1 MPDEKRTFQVLRDI
15 YPDPKI
21 SLQHSEPLRAIRDE
35 HDESYLVVL
44 DTNSLLLPYQIG
56 NTELASIVQVYESL
70 VNRGRLTIPGH
81 VIREYVANRPEE
93 ISKIYG
99 DLKNRKTSYLT
110 GTSTKLL
117 NSYPFLDFM
126 NEFKALKELETEIDK
141 TVKEFRHKYNE
152 KADALLGKIKDF
164 IFNDPVAASYESLFE
179 EEIIFDPEFDDE
191 FLKKDA
197 EWRKKYSIPPG
208 YKDNRETRT
217 EKQNPNGDLIIWHT
231 ILKLGK
237 ERNKD
242 LIFVTSEK
250 KADWWHKRP
259 GGDGETLYPRF
270 ELVDEF
276 RRASGGHSFHIINLA
291 ELLRL
296 FEIDFEIVEKVQRTE
311 NSIKQHIS
319 KTPESLVMW
328 AVHNWIR
335 EHFQGQL
342 SLSQGSKHF
351 SHEAFLGF
359 MELGFIFLNPPYS
372 QQRHDIV
379 AWLGKTLSDEHQYD
393 RTNAILVL
401 YDKTIAE
408 EIKTDMSFLDEV
420 WEKYSPIAM
429 QYEVNV
435 IVGYYDMQE
444 RVFTVL

>member
-1 MPDEKRTFQVLRDI
+1 MPDEKGTFQVLRDI

-44 DTNSLLLPYQIG
+44 NTNSLLLPYHIG

-81 VIREYVANRPEE
+81 VIREYIANRPEE

-126 NEFKALKELETEIDK
+126 NEFKALRELETEINE
-141 TVKEFRHKYNE
+141 TVKELRRKYNK

-164 IFNDPVAASYESLFE
+164 IFNDPVAAAYESLFGE
-179 EEIIFDPEFDDE
+179 EMIFDPEFDDE

-231 ILKLGK
+231 ILKLG
-237 ERNKD
+237 EEQNKD
-242 LIFVTSEK
+242 LIFVTSEQ

-276 RRASGGHSFHIINLA
+276 RRASGGTRS
-291 ELLRL
+291 
-296 FEIDFEIVEKVQRTE
+296 T
-311 NSIKQHIS
+311 
-319 KTPESLVMW
+319 SLTW
-328 AVHNWIR
+328 
-335 EHFQGQL
+335 L
-342 SLSQGSKHF
+342 S
-351 SHEAFLGF
+351 
-359 MELGFIFLNPPYS
+359 Y
-372 QQRHDIV
+372 
-379 AWLGKTLSDEHQYD
+379 
-393 RTNAILVL
+393 
-401 YDKTIAE
+401 
-408 EIKTDMSFLDEV
+408 
-420 WEKYSPIAM
+420 
-429 QYEVNV
+429 
-435 IVGYYDMQE
+435 
-444 RVFTVL
+444 